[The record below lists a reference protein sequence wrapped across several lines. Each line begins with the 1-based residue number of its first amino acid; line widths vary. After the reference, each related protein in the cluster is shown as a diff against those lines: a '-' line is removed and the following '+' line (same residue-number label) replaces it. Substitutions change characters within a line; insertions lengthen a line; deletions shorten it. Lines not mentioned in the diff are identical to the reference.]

1 MPLVRIHGN
10 KLPIVP
16 AFDIVG
22 VIVHLGAVAGE
33 LLLAVRGNT
42 GVGGGAALF
51 FSLIG
56 VAVNRLIVAG
66 IVVTFA
72 TFFPPSLYHYFSH
85 MLFSLLCMPGHLP
98 LVFPCRLEGMPV
110 KEADGKLIWSRDV
123 NVDNLLTENR
133 LTKFLQTHS
142 VRTEVFEGIFLDA
155 GALAFS
161 A

>member
-1 MPLVRIHGN
+1 
-10 KLPIVP
+10 
-16 AFDIVG
+16 
-22 VIVHLGAVAGE
+22 
-33 LLLAVRGNT
+33 
-42 GVGGGAALF
+42 
-51 FSLIG
+51 
-56 VAVNRLIVAG
+56 
-66 IVVTFA
+66 
-72 TFFPPSLYHYFSH
+72 

-123 NVDNLLTENR
+123 NADNLLTENR